1 MVFGLGKFVEMGMLK
16 GDICRGDS
24 KNEGNSSRGGM
35 QVGKGLPSII
45 F

>member
-1 MVFGLGKFVEMGMLK
+1 MGMLK
-16 GDICRGDS
+16 VVICKGDS
-24 KNEGNSSRGGM
+24 KNEGNSSKGDM